1 MNYYGSCEKITW
13 KNEKKCQHSFLI
25 HSLYV
30 EQSRRI
36 QYNMNWFKSGEKT
49 SNEKVDLV
57 LILDPQISD
66 GSSTQ
71 AETGREV
78 KAGDRNFLKSC
89 IYFMI
94 KSQPPIMSKY
104 TRIVTIFLPSGF

>member
-25 HSLYV
+25 HLLYV
-30 EQSRRI
+30 EQSRSN
-36 QYNMNWFKSGEKT
+36 QCDMNWFKT

-66 GSSTQ
+66 GSSIQ
-71 AETGREV
+71 AETGKEV

-89 IYFMI
+89 IFFMI
-94 KSQPPIMSKY
+94 KSEPPIMSKY